1 MSRQI
6 LGKKGYHLVISKEK
20 QCRSL
25 KRTGFRGSGRLA
37 RVVGA
42 LRRAQRALREAPSR
56 PAGAP
61 RSPACAREGEAS
73 LGLAHGA
80 AAERR
85 KTKNHLLSC
94 SQLGNFARR
103 WSKLSN

>member
-25 KRTGFRGSGRLA
+25 KRTGFPRLRPACACRGR
-37 RVVGA
+37 
-42 LRRAQRALREAPSR
+42 P
-56 PAGAP
+56 PAGAAGTAGGSEP
-61 RSPACAREGEAS
+61 ACGGTRSPACAREGEAS